1 MENQDQLKE
10 KKPLPPTCRSSVNN
24 PLINELRRANV
35 TQEFENH
42 IGSRVFIL
50 IAQFPFMII
59 GTIVEVQ
66 GDYAF
71 IKIETTQ
78 INEFDNMTARVH
90 IDDIEVFFIED
101 GKFEIPNIQQIPGV

>member
-1 MENQDQLKE
+1 MEDQDHVKD
-10 KKPLPPTCRSSVNN
+10 KKPLPPVCRSSVNN

-35 TQEFENH
+35 AQEFESH
-42 IGSRVFIL
+42 IGRRVFIL

-59 GTIVEVQ
+59 GTIVDVQ

-71 IKIETTQ
+71 IKVETTH
-78 INEFDNMTARVH
+78 INDFDNMTARIH

-101 GKFEIPNIQQIPGV
+101 GRFEIPNIQQIPGI

>member
-1 MENQDQLKE
+1 MKNQDQLKV
-10 KKPLPPTCRSSVNN
+10 KNALPPVCRSSVNN

-35 TQEFENH
+35 TQGFANH
-42 IGSRVFIL
+42 IGSRVLIL

-71 IKIETTQ
+71 IKIETTH

-90 IDDIEVFFIED
+90 IDEIEVFFIED
-101 GKFEIPNIQQIPGV
+101 EKFNIPNIQQIPEI

>member
-1 MENQDQLKE
+1 M
-10 KKPLPPTCRSSVNN
+10 CRSSVNN

-35 TQEFENH
+35 TQEFDNR

-59 GTIVEVQ
+59 GTIVEVN

-71 IKIETTQ
+71 IKIEATH
-78 INEFDNMTARVH
+78 INEFDNMTARIH
-90 IDDIEVFFIED
+90 IDEIEVFFIED

>member
-10 KKPLPPTCRSSVNN
+10 KNPLPPVCKSSVNN

-35 TQEFENH
+35 AQEFANH

-59 GTIVEVQ
+59 GTIVEVR
-66 GDYAF
+66 GLRFY
-71 IKIETTQ
+71 
-78 INEFDNMTARVH
+78 
-90 IDDIEVFFIED
+90 
-101 GKFEIPNIQQIPGV
+101 

>member
-1 MENQDQLKE
+1 MANKDQLKE
-10 KKPLPPTCRSSVNN
+10 NKPLPPMCRSSVNN

-42 IGSRVFIL
+42 IGSRIFIL

-71 IKIETTQ
+71 IKIETTH
-78 INEFDNMTARVH
+78 INEFDNLTARVH

-101 GKFEIPNIQQIPGV
+101 GKFKIPNIQQIPGV

>member
-1 MENQDQLKE
+1 MENKDQSKE
-10 KKPLPPTCRSSVNN
+10 NKPLPPMCRSSVNN

-35 TQEFENH
+35 AQEFENR

-71 IKIETTQ
+71 IKIETTH

-101 GKFEIPNIQQIPGV
+101 GKFKIPNIQQIPGV